1 MLSLLFVCESQFE
14 WRVWPLVGVRGA
26 FIFPWEK
33 FNFGKCCHSAL
44 SVTLVQLPHQSWRQQ
59 KSYLKI
65 QNVSRVTLELGA
77 IYWINH
83 QEKIKFKKKR
93 ENLRR
98 KKNNLIGNATR
109 IILADQKLL
118 GIEKRG
124 VNIENLCPLSWS
136 LSTLERIWQELN
148 STAKT
153 RNNISNQAN
162 PVMRNITVIDKYLK
176 IFILSLSQDRI
187 LQFLSDPVPLA
198 DQISSK

>member
-1 MLSLLFVCESQFE
+1 MSPALRWYLPQSIEST
-14 WRVWPLVGVRGA
+14 
-26 FIFPWEK
+26 I
-33 FNFGKCCHSAL
+33 
-44 SVTLVQLPHQSWRQQ
+44 
-59 KSYLKI
+59 
-65 QNVSRVTLELGA
+65 
-77 IYWINH
+77 
-83 QEKIKFKKKR
+83 KKR

-98 KKNNLIGNATR
+98 KNNLIGNATR

-162 PVMRNITVIDKYLK
+162 PVMRNITVIDKHLK

>member
-1 MLSLLFVCESQFE
+1 M
-14 WRVWPLVGVRGA
+14 
-26 FIFPWEK
+26 
-33 FNFGKCCHSAL
+33 
-44 SVTLVQLPHQSWRQQ
+44 
-59 KSYLKI
+59 
-65 QNVSRVTLELGA
+65 
-77 IYWINH
+77 
-83 QEKIKFKKKR
+83 
-93 ENLRR
+93 RR

-124 VNIENLCPLSWS
+124 VNIVNLCPLSWS